1 MHPWTSHSAE
11 LAHVEAVT
19 LWAAGKTTFPD
30 GKEQSKARRK
40 GAFTGCAILPLRLW
54 SCCIAGLQYL
64 LVIQF
69 TASVLYRFRFP
80 ELHLD
85 MILVPTSF

>member
-1 MHPWTSHSAE
+1 M
-11 LAHVEAVT
+11 EAVT
-19 LWAAGKTTFPD
+19 LRAAGKTTFPD

-40 GAFTGCAILPLRLW
+40 GAFTGCAFLPLRMG
-54 SCCIAGLQYL
+54 SCIAGLQSL